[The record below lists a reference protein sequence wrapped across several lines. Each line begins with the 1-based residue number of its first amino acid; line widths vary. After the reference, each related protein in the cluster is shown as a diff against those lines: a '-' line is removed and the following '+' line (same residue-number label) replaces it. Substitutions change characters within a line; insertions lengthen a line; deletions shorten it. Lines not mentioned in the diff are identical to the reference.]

1 MFIFMVPLKVWL
13 RRCLLRQFFR
23 KQLLRGMV
31 KKKITVRNISQNWM
45 VMKIVLVLHIDERFV
60 LLSGVV
66 NAALR

>member
-1 MFIFMVPLKVWL
+1 
-13 RRCLLRQFFR
+13 
-23 KQLLRGMV
+23 MV